1 MTLRGVIQGL
11 LRGSDDAEAML
22 ADDGYGDLPAE
33 MFSQALSSYADTA
46 PMAEADALSPV
57 LTTLDAG
64 NASDAFAVLEEQPPT
79 LDGTGGADATGL
91 GASIMGASAL
101 GDELDDDALDTTDD
115 DIDDFGTAAPDT
127 DNDLTDE
134 TDETA
139 TDESASADES
149 DDVEEAS
156 PDTVAEADDPF
167 ADDGLF
173 DADAVTDSA
182 TEFEEFEEFFDTEP
196 VATGEDPSDLDF

>member
-11 LRGSDDAEAML
+11 LRGADDAEAML

-33 MFSQALSSYADTA
+33 MFGQALSSYADTA

-64 NASDAFAVLEEQPPT
+64 NASDAFAVLAEQPPT
-79 LDGTGGADATGL
+79 LDGMVGADTSGL
-91 GASIMGASAL
+91 GASILGASAL
-101 GDELDDDALDTTDD
+101 DDALDDDASDDADDLDG
-115 DIDDFGTAAPDT
+115 FGTAAPDT
-127 DNDLTDE
+127 ADDHTDE
-134 TDETA
+134 PDDHPA
-139 TDESASADES
+139 DESTSVDES

-156 PDTVAEADDPF
+156 PDTADADDPF
-167 ADDGLF
+167 AEDGLF